1 MSASSAPRLGR
12 LLVGKLVLV
21 LAVVVLVVVLVVV
34 VVVRVDEHL
43 DAGPG
48 DARDGAQTMRKPA
61 ARSAQ
66 AKPMRNE

>member
-1 MSASSAPRLGR
+1 VRPRLGR

-21 LAVVVLVVVLVVV
+21 FAVVVLVVV